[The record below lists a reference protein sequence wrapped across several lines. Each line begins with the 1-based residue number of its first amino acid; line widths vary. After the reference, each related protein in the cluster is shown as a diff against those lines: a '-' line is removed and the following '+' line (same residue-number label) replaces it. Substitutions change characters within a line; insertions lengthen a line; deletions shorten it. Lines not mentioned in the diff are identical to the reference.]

1 MRTVQI
7 GHVYQTMF
15 CLNDAFEA
23 VLDHY
28 PELQDVI
35 AFCRSE
41 VAEIEDSVNDAYL
54 GAESDAVYSTQE
66 NYEAILHDVLELAEI
81 AIEDYATMKRP
92 PQGARKMHDRLQ
104 LIISHC
110 LANT

>member
-7 GHVYQTMF
+7 GHAYQTMF

-23 VLDHY
+23 IINYY

-41 VAEIEDSVNDAYL
+41 VAEIEDSVNDAHL
-54 GAESDAVYSTQE
+54 GAESDAVYSAQE
-66 NYEAILHDVLELAEI
+66 NYEAILHNIQELAET
-81 AIEDYATMKRP
+81 AIKDYATMKRP

-104 LIISHC
+104 AIVRHC